1 MKTFPTFSSDG
12 SRIAYVW
19 KPDQEDSGI
28 FLLRTIGQSTP
39 PVRLTHEGISPA
51 WSTDGSQMALV
62 RRSIKARPSPGLM
75 LYSFTT
81 TQSSEIGD
89 LDRQMS
95 IGLSVSPAGRWLAF
109 SGPARADPPSQD
121 VMLIENFRK

>member
-1 MKTFPTFSSDG
+1 MYLFLNSLSQFWG
-12 SRIAYVW
+12 SVQVKIL
-19 KPDQEDSGI
+19 D
-28 FLLRTIGQSTP
+28 
-39 PVRLTHEGISPA
+39 PVSQAITYDVTGEGIYYC
-51 WSTDGSQMALV
+51 
-62 RRSIKARPSPGLM
+62 RRSSKAKSLPGLM
-75 LYSFTT
+75 FYSFATA
-81 TQSSEIGD
+81 QSSEIGD